1 MIKKSQYRI
10 KQKIFSFPIYIGGY
24 WHFILNYTESETV
37 LDIPHSVL
45 LFLMSQDTYLGISFG
60 TWLTYVEPLVFEMD
74 LKSEKEASYNLH
86 TYLNFYSSLL
96 NIVPLPSVYFKP
108 LR

>member
-1 MIKKSQYRI
+1 MILKKPVSNRI
-10 KQKIFSFPIYIGGY
+10 VLKINYFSLSYIHILGGY

-37 LDIPHSVL
+37 LDIPHSIL

-74 LKSEKEASYNLH
+74 LKSEKEASCSKIFEIQCLSRPIH
-86 TYLNFYSSLL
+86 
-96 NIVPLPSVYFKP
+96 I
-108 LR
+108 